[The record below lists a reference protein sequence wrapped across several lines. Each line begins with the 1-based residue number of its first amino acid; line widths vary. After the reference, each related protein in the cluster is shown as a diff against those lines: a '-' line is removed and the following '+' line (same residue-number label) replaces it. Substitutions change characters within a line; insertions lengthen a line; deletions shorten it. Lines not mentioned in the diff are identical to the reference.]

1 MRRAKMVPNLE
12 ITTAT
17 RHKQEDKAKK
27 KFDPVLI
34 VITQASRFIGLF
46 RPPLNK
52 ARPRKLYLISVL
64 DSWTRSRLLLRC
76 SPSKH
81 CPFSIIAAPPGTL
94 SPSAVSFPASP
105 LPSPSPLT
113 ASASLFLLCLT
124 LHLLCRHAASILR
137 PMGKIANKAPT
148 MTNVGARSLIMID
161 RCRCVRGG
169 PKAQPE

>member
-1 MRRAKMVPNLE
+1 MPNLQ
-12 ITTAT
+12 ITITNKAQTA
-17 RHKQEDKAKK
+17 RWSNKLI
-27 KFDPVLI
+27 FDLALI

-64 DSWTRSRLLLRC
+64 DSWTGSRLLLRC

-81 CPFSIIAAPPGTL
+81 CPFSITAAPPCTL

-113 ASASLFLLCLT
+113 ASASLFLLCFA
-124 LHLLCRHAASILR
+124 LHLLCRHATSILR
-137 PMGKIANKAPT
+137 PMGRMASKAPT

-161 RCRCVRGG
+161 RCLTCAWG
-169 PKAQPE
+169 PKVSARMTRMP